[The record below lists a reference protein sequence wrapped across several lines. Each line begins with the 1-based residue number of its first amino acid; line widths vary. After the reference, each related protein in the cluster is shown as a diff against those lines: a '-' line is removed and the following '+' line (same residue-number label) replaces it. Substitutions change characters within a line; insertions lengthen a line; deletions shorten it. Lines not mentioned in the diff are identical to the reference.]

1 MYPLLN
7 HFECWTFSVIQCHI
21 RICFQTC
28 LNKRVADEFF
38 CRRNAG
44 QAHLIYAG
52 NFDVLHSFDIICNAD
67 NVQTWPTSIM
77 WQGTSTSDLS
87 SEKDFDLISA
97 IDLRIWKGRRF
108 ENTLKSDRNLRWW
121 CQWTPIWRVD
131 VDSRLDVDLSL
142 SYISDK
148 TYMIFYLF
156 YLFIQ
161 HLLGQSQFSLE
172 RIFIIFQFFYGFLH
186 LFLFNCK
193 TIYKNNNFTK
203 VTKLCWYK
211 KIYRNIESNTG
222 KSTR

>member
-7 HFECWTFSVIQCHI
+7 HFESWTFSVIQCHI

-44 QAHLIYAG
+44 QAHWIYAR
-52 NFDVLHSFDIICNAD
+52 NFDVLHSFDITYNAD
-67 NVQTWPTSIM
+67 NVETWPTSIM

-121 CQWTPIWRVD
+121 CQWTPIWNWTSIWVYHIYLIKPTWFFIFSICSSNICW
-131 VDSRLDVDLSL
+131 VSL
-142 SYISDK
+142 SFLWREFLSSSSSFMAFFIS
-148 TYMIFYLF
+148 
-156 YLFIQ
+156 
-161 HLLGQSQFSLE
+161 SSLTAKQYTE
-172 RIFIIFQFFYGFLH
+172 IISLP
-186 LFLFNCK
+186 
-193 TIYKNNNFTK
+193 
-203 VTKLCWYK
+203 
-211 KIYRNIESNTG
+211 R
-222 KSTR
+222 